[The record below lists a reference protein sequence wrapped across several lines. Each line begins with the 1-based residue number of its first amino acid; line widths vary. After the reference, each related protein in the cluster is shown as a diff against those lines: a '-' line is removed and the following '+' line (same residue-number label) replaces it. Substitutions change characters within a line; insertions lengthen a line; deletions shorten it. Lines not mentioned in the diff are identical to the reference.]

1 MIPQKIKIV
10 SDGDELLFVEKLEG
24 NAKQKKEL
32 LIYKYTKS
40 LTKQGLLLPMP
51 PEQLDKMLKD
61 KIVEII

>member
-1 MIPQKIKIV
+1 MIPQKIRVV
-10 SDGDELLFVEKLEG
+10 SDKDELLFVEKLEG

-40 LTKQGLLLPMP
+40 QTKQGLLLPMP

-61 KIVEII
+61 GIAQII